1 VLTWCLP
8 KERHKNTVSIEH
20 VPAQPLATST
30 DIDSTVEP
38 SIDLVNELIAESEKI
53 RSRHDEANRRR
64 FSRLLKDSAAIDLT
78 MSLTDEVM
86 RITSMRRAAKT
97 FRRSAKSVG
106 RQGLGSL
113 DYSGIKLAAPFSLL
127 FPHLVMRI
135 VHKRVRMA
143 AEGIILPAE
152 SALLQKHI
160 ANRAKEGIQLNIN
173 LLGEAVLGENE
184 ASQRLAAIME
194 LVTRPHI
201 NYVSVKISSIVSQLI
216 TVDHAGSVERAAERL
231 RLLYAQAIAHNVF
244 VNLDMEEFR
253 DLAITVDVFKK
264 VLSEP
269 EFENLEAGI
278 VLQAY
283 LPDSHSAFSDL
294 VQWSISRH
302 KKTGARIKIRLVK
315 GANLAMEK
323 AEAELHGWVPA
334 PYASKADVDA
344 SYTRLIDCA
353 LRAEN
358 SAAVRIGIA
367 SHNLFHLSWAIEVAR
382 LRGVE
387 NQLDIE
393 MLEGMANAESLA
405 ISHRA
410 PRVLLYTPVTQYENF
425 PTAVAYLVRRLDE
438 NTSTDNYLRASF
450 DIAQDK
456 TSFSEQRERFLASV
470 RDRHTISTKSRRHN
484 LHRENAEQE
493 YAHGIFI
500 NASDSDATNPLF
512 IQKLQSNLESIYSDN
527 TLTIPL
533 VIAGNEVQVDDFDN
547 GLTPNEQG
555 SQWYRYSIATP
566 DLVDKAFDAAR
577 LALTNWSA
585 LGAHGRGE
593 ILAKA
598 AHLME
603 SDRAIIIATMSRD
616 AGKTY
621 SEADPEVSEGV
632 DFARFYAL
640 SSREKEQGSTPVGV
654 VVIVPPWNFPFA
666 IPLGGVCAALAAGNA
681 VILKSAPETVATSWL
696 MAQFLWSAGVPKD
709 VLQFVSTRDD
719 EVGKYLVSN
728 GHVDA
733 LVLTGAFE
741 TANLFTSWRGDLNL
755 LAETSGKN
763 AILISASA
771 DIDNAVKDLVQSAFG
786 HAGQKCSAASLA
798 IVETGVYRNPAFIH
812 QLKDAV
818 QTLTTASSQL
828 TSTAVGPLIHPPTGA
843 LLRALTTLDEGES
856 WLVAPQA
863 LDAAGYLWSPGVKIG
878 VHPGS
883 WSHKNEWFGPVLGVI
898 EAPDFETAIEIQNAS
913 DFGLTA
919 GIHSLD
925 VVECEQWINRIQAG
939 NLYVNRGTTGAVVNR
954 QPFGGW
960 KRSSVGATSKAG
972 GSNYL
977 NNLRSWEAMKDI
989 SLTQSSSRDWWQSI
1003 GSLAIDHSGLRVER
1017 NYQRYRPYLKPI
1029 VVCIDST
1036 VDEIVIAYIEWISQ
1050 LVGTKVEFNSS
1061 NSPIGDCSKVRWL
1074 RDEPAPI
1081 AELLM
1086 RGISVDRRPIAARG
1100 DVETPRWLLEQ
1111 SVSITNHR
1119 YGNVGAGP
1127 QPEL

>member
-1 VLTWCLP
+1 MP
-8 KERHKNTVSIEH
+8 ME
-20 VPAQPLATST
+20 PLATST
-30 DIDSTVEP
+30 DIDSTIEP
-38 SIDLVNELIAESEKI
+38 SIDLVNELIAESEHL

-64 FSRLLKDSAAIDLT
+64 FSRLLKDSEAIDLT

-97 FRRSAKSVG
+97 FRRSARNVG
-106 RQGLGSL
+106 REGLGTL
-113 DYSGIKLAAPFSLL
+113 DYVGIKLASPFSLL
-127 FPHLVMRI
+127 FPQLVMRI

-152 SALLQKHI
+152 SALLAKHI
-160 ANRAKEGIQLNIN
+160 ARRDKEGIRLNIN

-184 ASQRLAAIME
+184 AHQRLQAIMD
-194 LVTRPHI
+194 LVARPHI

-216 TVDHAGSVERAAERL
+216 TIDHRGSVERAAERL
-231 RLLYAQAIAHNVF
+231 RLLYAEAIEHKVF

-253 DLAITVDVFKK
+253 DLSITVDVFKK

-283 LPDSHSAFSDL
+283 LPDSHNAFADL
-294 VQWSISRH
+294 VQWSILRH
-302 KKTGARIKIRLVK
+302 EKTGARIKIRLVK

-334 PYASKADVDA
+334 PYATKADVDA

-353 LRAEN
+353 LRPEN

-367 SHNLFHLSWAIEVAR
+367 SHNLFHLSWAIEVAKS
-382 LRGVE
+382 RGVE
-387 NQLDIE
+387 SQLDIE

-405 ISHRA
+405 ISKRA

-450 DIAQDK
+450 DIAHDK
-456 TSFSEQRERFLASV
+456 VGFEQQRERFLASV
-470 RDRHTISTKSRRHN
+470 RERHTISTKSRRHN
-484 LHRENAEQE
+484 LHREDPEQE
-493 YAHGIFI
+493 YSQGVFI
-500 NASDSDATNPLF
+500 NASDSDATNPVF
-512 IQKLQSNLESIYSDN
+512 ISKLESDLEDVYSSD

-533 VIAGNEVQVDDFDN
+533 VVAGHEVQVDDFEN
-547 GLTPNEQG
+547 GVTPNEG
-555 SQWYRYSIATP
+555 GRQWYRYGIADT
-566 DLVDKAFDAAR
+566 DLIDKAFEAAR
-577 LALTNWSA
+577 AAITNWES

-598 AHLME
+598 AHLMD
-603 SDRAIIIATMSRD
+603 SDRAKIIARMSRD

-621 SEADPEVSEGV
+621 AEADPEVSEGI

-640 SSREKEQGSTPVGV
+640 SAREKEQGSKPVGV
-654 VVIVPPWNFPFA
+654 VVVVPPWNFPFA
-666 IPLGGVCAALAAGNA
+666 IPLGGVCAALASGNT

-696 MAQFLWSAGVPKD
+696 MAQYLWSAGVPKN

-719 EVGKYLVSN
+719 EDGKYLVS
-728 GHVDA
+728 HSQVDA
-733 LVLTGAFE
+733 LILTGAFA
-741 TANLFTSWRGDLNL
+741 TAELFASWKADLNL

-763 AILISASA
+763 AILVSASA

-818 QTLTTASSQL
+818 QTLTTASSLL

-843 LLRALTTLDEGES
+843 LLRALTTLDDGES
-856 WLVAPQA
+856 WLVEPQA
-863 LDAAGYLWSPGVKIG
+863 LDSTGYLWSPGVKIG
-878 VHPGS
+878 VLPGS
-883 WSHKNEWFGPVLGVI
+883 WSHMNEWFGPVLGII
-898 EAPDFETAIEIQNAS
+898 EAPDFDTAIDIQNTANY
-913 DFGLTA
+913 GLTA
-919 GIHSLD
+919 GVHSLD
-925 VVECEQWINRIQAG
+925 VAECEKWIDRIQAG

-977 NNLRSWEAMKDI
+977 NNLRSWESMNDL
-989 SLTQSSSRDWWQSI
+989 SLTQSSSTDWWQST
-1003 GSLAIDHSGLRVER
+1003 GSQAIDRSGLKVER
-1017 NYQRYRPYLKPI
+1017 NYQRYRPYIDPVI
-1029 VVCIDST
+1029 VCIDSK
-1036 VDEIVIAYIEWISQ
+1036 VDKKVIEYIEWVSK
-1050 LVGTKVEFNSS
+1050 LVGTKIIFNRGEIT
-1061 NSPIGDCSKVRWL
+1061 IGDCSKVRWL
-1074 RDEPAPI
+1074 RDEAAPI
-1081 AELLM
+1081 ADLLS
-1086 RGISVDRRPIAARG
+1086 RGISVDIRPIAARG

-1127 QPEL
+1127 QPQI

>member
-1 VLTWCLP
+1 MPL
-8 KERHKNTVSIEH
+8 
-20 VPAQPLATST
+20 QPVETLR
-30 DIDSTVEP
+30 DIDSAVEP
-38 SIDLVNELIAESEKI
+38 SIVLVNQLVAESEHL
-53 RSRHDEANRRR
+53 RGRHDEANRRR
-64 FSRLLKDSAAIDLT
+64 FSRLLKDSEAIDLT
-78 MSLTDEVM
+78 MSLSDEVM

-97 FRRSAKSVG
+97 FRRSARNVG
-106 RQGLGSL
+106 REGLGTL
-113 DYSGIKLAAPFSLL
+113 DYCGIKLAAPVSLI
-127 FPHLVMRI
+127 FPDLVMRG

-152 SALLQKHI
+152 SALLEKHI
-160 ANRAKEGIQLNIN
+160 ARRAKEGIKLNIN

-184 ASQRLAAIME
+184 ASQRLQAIME
-194 LVTRPHI
+194 LVARPHI

-216 TVDHAGSVERAAERL
+216 TIDHAGSVERAAERL
-231 RLLYAQAIAHNVF
+231 RLLYAQAIAHKVF

-294 VQWSISRH
+294 VHWSIARH

-353 LRAEN
+353 LRQEN
-358 SAAVRIGIA
+358 SEAVRIGVA
-367 SHNLFHLSWAIEVAR
+367 SHNLFHLAWAIEVAR
-382 LRGVE
+382 MRGVE

-405 ISHRA
+405 ISRRA

-450 DIAQDK
+450 DIARDK
-456 TSFSEQRERFLASV
+456 AGFSAQKERFLASV

-484 LHRENAEQE
+484 LHREDAEKE
-493 YAHGIFI
+493 YSHGIFI
-500 NASDSDATNPLF
+500 NANDSDATNPLF
-512 IQKLQSNLESIYSDN
+512 YSQLESALEKTYSDN
-527 TLTIPL
+527 RSTIQL
-533 VIAGNEVQVDDFDN
+533 VVAGDEVLVDDFEI

-555 SQWYRYSIATP
+555 LQWYRYSIADP
-566 DLVDKAFDAAR
+566 DLIDKAFQAAR
-577 LALTNWSA
+577 LAIANWDE
-585 LGAHGRGE
+585 LGSQGRGE

-598 AHLME
+598 AQLMD
-603 SDRAIIIATMSRD
+603 SDRAKIIATMSRD

-621 SEADPEVSEGV
+621 SEADPEVSEGI

-640 SSREKEQGSTPVGV
+640 SAREKVQGSAPVGV

-666 IPLGGVCAALAAGNA
+666 IPLGGVCAALAAGNT

-696 MAQFLWSAGVPKD
+696 MAHYLWSAGVPKD

-719 EVGKYLVSN
+719 EVGKYLVS
-728 GHVDA
+728 HKQVDA
-733 LVLTGAFE
+733 LILTGAFA
-741 TANLFTSWRGDLNL
+741 TAELFTSWKADLNL

-818 QTLTTASSQL
+818 QTLTTAPSQL

-843 LLRALTTLDEGES
+843 LHRALTTLEEGES
-856 WLVAPQA
+856 WLVEPQA
-863 LDAAGYLWSPGVKIG
+863 LDSTGYLWSPGVKVG
-878 VHPGS
+878 VRPGS
-883 WSHKNEWFGPVLGVI
+883 WSHLNEWFGPVLGVI
-898 EAPDFETAIEIQNAS
+898 EAPDFDTAIEIQNAS
-913 DFGLTA
+913 DYGLTA
-919 GIHSLD
+919 GIQSLD
-925 VVECEQWINRIQAG
+925 VAECEKWIDRIQAG

-977 NNLRSWEAMKDI
+977 NNLRCWDAMNEL
-989 SLTQSSSRDWWQSI
+989 SVTQNSSTQWWQAI
-1003 GSLAIDHSGLRVER
+1003 GSQAIDRSGLKVER
-1017 NYQRYRPYLKPI
+1017 NYQRYRPFLKP
-1029 VVCIDST
+1029 VVVSIDST
-1036 VDEIVIAYIEWISQ
+1036 VAKDVIDYIEWVSQ
-1050 LVGTKVEFNSS
+1050 LVGTRIEFNDGKL
-1061 NSPIGDCSKVRWL
+1061 PIGNCSKVRWL
-1074 RDEPAPI
+1074 SNEPAPI
-1081 AELLM
+1081 AELLS
-1086 RGISVDRRPIAARG
+1086 RGISVDTRPVAARG

-1127 QPEL
+1127 RPEL

>member
-1 VLTWCLP
+1 M
-8 KERHKNTVSIEH
+8 
-20 VPAQPLATST
+20 PAEPLATSM

-38 SIDLVNELIAESEKI
+38 SIHLVDELIAESENL

-97 FRRSAKSVG
+97 FRRSAKHVG
-106 RQGLGSL
+106 REGLGSW
-113 DYSGIKLAAPFSLL
+113 DYFGIKLAAPTSLL

-152 SALLQKHI
+152 SALLAKHI
-160 ANRAKEGIQLNIN
+160 SRRDKEGIKLNIN
-173 LLGEAVLGENE
+173 LLGEAVLGEGE
-184 ASQRLAAIME
+184 AHQRLQAIMD
-194 LVTRPHI
+194 LVARPHI

-216 TVDHAGSVERAAERL
+216 TIDHAGSVERAAERL
-231 RLLYAQAIAHNVF
+231 RLLYAQAVAHNVF

-253 DLAITVDVFKK
+253 DLSITVDVFKK

-294 VQWSISRH
+294 VQWSILRH
-302 KKTGARIKIRLVK
+302 KKTGARVKIRLVK

-334 PYASKADVDA
+334 PYSSKADVDA

-353 LRAEN
+353 LRQEN

-367 SHNLFHLSWAIEVAR
+367 SHNLFHLAWAIEVAKM
-382 LRGVE
+382 RGVE
-387 NQLDIE
+387 SQLDIE

-450 DIAQDK
+450 DIAHDK
-456 TSFSEQRERFLASV
+456 VGFAQQRERFLASV
-470 RDRHTISTKSRRHN
+470 RERHTISTKSRRHN
-484 LHRENAEQE
+484 LHRDDPELE
-493 YAHGIFI
+493 YSHGKFI

-512 IQKLQSNLESIYSDN
+512 FRKLESELADIYSN
-527 TLTIPL
+527 NSLTIPL
-533 VIAGNEVQVDDFDN
+533 VVAGKEVQVDDFEN
-547 GLTPNEQG
+547 GITPNEQG
-555 SQWYRYSIATP
+555 RQWYRYSIAQR
-566 DLVDKAFDAAR
+566 DLIDKAFESARAAIT
-577 LALTNWSA
+577 AWNAS
-585 LGAHGRGE
+585 GAQARGE

-598 AHLME
+598 AHLMDSE
-603 SDRAIIIATMSRD
+603 RAKIIATMSRD

-621 SEADPEVSEGV
+621 SEADPEVSEGI

-654 VVIVPPWNFPFA
+654 VVVVPPWNFPFA
-666 IPLGGVCAALAAGNA
+666 IPLGGVCAALASGNT

-696 MAQFLWSAGVPKD
+696 MAQYLWSAGVPKD

-719 EVGKYLVSN
+719 EDGKYLVS
-728 GHVDA
+728 HKLVDA
-733 LVLTGAFE
+733 LILTGAFA
-741 TANLFTSWRGDLNL
+741 TAELFTSWRGDLNL

-818 QTLTTASSQL
+818 RTLTTASSRL

-843 LLRALTTLDEGES
+843 LHRALTSLEEGES
-856 WLVAPQA
+856 WLVAPQE
-863 LDAAGYLWSPGVKIG
+863 LDSTGFLWSPGVKIG

-883 WSHKNEWFGPVLGVI
+883 WSHMNEWCGPVLGVI
-898 EAPDFETAIEIQNAS
+898 EAPDFDTAIDIQNTANY
-913 DFGLTA
+913 GLTA

-925 VVECEQWINRIQAG
+925 VAECEKWIDRIQAG

-972 GSNYL
+972 GANYL
-977 NNLRSWEAMKDI
+977 NNLRSWEAMDD
-989 SLTQSSSRDWWQSI
+989 LAVTQSSSIQWWQSI
-1003 GSLAIDHSGLRVER
+1003 GSQAIDRSGLMVER
-1017 NYQRYRPYLKPI
+1017 NYQRYRPYLKPV
-1029 VVCIDST
+1029 VVCVDSN
-1036 VDEIVIAYIEWISQ
+1036 ISANVIKYIEWVSH
-1050 LVGTKVEFNSS
+1050 LVGTTIEFHDGNEA
-1061 NSPIGDCSKVRWL
+1061 IGDCSKVRWL
-1074 RDEPAPI
+1074 KDEPAPI
-1081 AELLM
+1081 AELLT
-1086 RGISVDRRPIAARG
+1086 RGISVDVRPIAARG
-1100 DVETPRWLLEQ
+1100 DIEVPRWLLEQ

-1127 QPEL
+1127 RPEL

>member
-1 VLTWCLP
+1 MPL
-8 KERHKNTVSIEH
+8 
-20 VPAQPLATST
+20 QPVETLR
-30 DIDSTVEP
+30 DIDSAVEP
-38 SIDLVNELIAESEKI
+38 SIVLVNQLVAESEHL
-53 RSRHDEANRRR
+53 RGRHDEANRRR
-64 FSRLLKDSAAIDLT
+64 FSRLLKDSEAIDLT
-78 MSLTDEVM
+78 MSLSDEVM

-97 FRRSAKSVG
+97 FRRSARNVG
-106 RQGLGSL
+106 REGLGTL
-113 DYSGIKLAAPFSLL
+113 DYCGIKLAAPVSLI
-127 FPHLVMRI
+127 FPDLVMRG

-152 SALLQKHI
+152 SALLEKHI
-160 ANRAKEGIQLNIN
+160 ARRAKEGIKLNIN

-184 ASQRLAAIME
+184 ASQRLQAIME
-194 LVTRPHI
+194 LVARPHI

-216 TVDHAGSVERAAERL
+216 TIDHAGSVERAAERL
-231 RLLYAQAIAHNVF
+231 RLLYAQAIAHKVF

-294 VQWSISRH
+294 VHWSIARH

-353 LRAEN
+353 LRQEN
-358 SAAVRIGIA
+358 SEAVRIGVA
-367 SHNLFHLSWAIEVAR
+367 SHNLFHLAWAIEVAR
-382 LRGVE
+382 MRGVE

-405 ISHRA
+405 ISRRA

-450 DIAQDK
+450 DIARDK
-456 TSFSEQRERFLASV
+456 AGFSAQKERFLASV

-484 LHRENAEQE
+484 LHREDAEKE
-493 YAHGIFI
+493 YSHGIFI
-500 NASDSDATNPLF
+500 NANDSDATNPLF
-512 IQKLQSNLESIYSDN
+512 YSQLESALEKTYSDN
-527 TLTIPL
+527 TSTIPL
-533 VIAGNEVQVDDFDN
+533 VVAGDEVLVDDFEI

-555 SQWYRYSIATP
+555 LQWYRYSIADP
-566 DLVDKAFDAAR
+566 DLIDKAFQAAR
-577 LALTNWSA
+577 LAIANWDE
-585 LGAHGRGE
+585 LGSQGRGE

-598 AHLME
+598 AQLMD
-603 SDRAIIIATMSRD
+603 SDRAKIIATMSRD

-621 SEADPEVSEGV
+621 SEADPEVSEGI

-640 SSREKEQGSTPVGV
+640 SAREKVQGSAPVGV

-666 IPLGGVCAALAAGNA
+666 IPLGGVCAALAAGNT

-696 MAQFLWSAGVPKD
+696 MAHYLWSAGVPKD

-719 EVGKYLVSN
+719 EVGKYLVS
-728 GHVDA
+728 HKQVDA
-733 LVLTGAFE
+733 LILTGAFA
-741 TANLFTSWRGDLNL
+741 TAELFTSWKADLNL

-818 QTLTTASSQL
+818 QTLTTAPSQL

-843 LLRALTTLDEGES
+843 LHRALTTLEEGES
-856 WLVAPQA
+856 WLVEPQA
-863 LDAAGYLWSPGVKIG
+863 LDSTGYLWSPGVKVG
-878 VHPGS
+878 VRPGS
-883 WSHKNEWFGPVLGVI
+883 WSHLNEWFGPVLGVI
-898 EAPDFETAIEIQNAS
+898 EAPDFDTAIEIQNAS
-913 DFGLTA
+913 DYGLTA
-919 GIHSLD
+919 GIQSLD
-925 VVECEQWINRIQAG
+925 VAECEKWIDRIQAG

-977 NNLRSWEAMKDI
+977 NNLRCWDAMNEL
-989 SLTQSSSRDWWQSI
+989 SVTQNSSTQWWQAI
-1003 GSLAIDHSGLRVER
+1003 GSQAIDRSGLKVER
-1017 NYQRYRPYLKPI
+1017 NYQRYRPFLKP
-1029 VVCIDST
+1029 VVVSIDST
-1036 VDEIVIAYIEWISQ
+1036 VAKDVIDYIEWVSQ
-1050 LVGTKVEFNSS
+1050 LVGTRIEFNDGKL
-1061 NSPIGDCSKVRWL
+1061 PIGNCSKVRWL
-1074 RDEPAPI
+1074 SNEPAPI
-1081 AELLM
+1081 AELLS
-1086 RGISVDRRPIAARG
+1086 RGISVDTRPVAARG

-1127 QPEL
+1127 RPEL

>member
-1 VLTWCLP
+1 MPL
-8 KERHKNTVSIEH
+8 
-20 VPAQPLATST
+20 QPVETLR
-30 DIDSTVEP
+30 DIDSAVEP
-38 SIDLVNELIAESEKI
+38 SIVLVNQLVAESEHL
-53 RSRHDEANRRR
+53 RGRHDEANRRR
-64 FSRLLKDSAAIDLT
+64 FSRLLKDSEAIDLT
-78 MSLTDEVM
+78 MSLSDEVM

-97 FRRSAKSVG
+97 FRRSARNVG
-106 RQGLGSL
+106 REGLGTL
-113 DYSGIKLAAPFSLL
+113 DYCGIKLAAPVSLI
-127 FPHLVMRI
+127 FPDLVMRG

-152 SALLQKHI
+152 SALLEKHI
-160 ANRAKEGIQLNIN
+160 ARRAKEGIKLNIN

-184 ASQRLAAIME
+184 ASQRLQAIME
-194 LVTRPHI
+194 LVARPHI

-216 TVDHAGSVERAAERL
+216 TIDHAGSVERAAERL
-231 RLLYAQAIAHNVF
+231 RLLYAQAIAHKVF

-294 VQWSISRH
+294 VHWSIARH

-353 LRAEN
+353 LRQEN
-358 SAAVRIGIA
+358 SEAVRIGVA
-367 SHNLFHLSWAIEVAR
+367 SHNLFHLAWAIEVAR
-382 LRGVE
+382 MRGVE

-405 ISHRA
+405 ISRRA

-450 DIAQDK
+450 DIARDK
-456 TSFSEQRERFLASV
+456 AGFSAQKEGFLASV

-484 LHRENAEQE
+484 LHREDAEKE
-493 YAHGIFI
+493 YSHGIFI
-500 NASDSDATNPLF
+500 NANDSDATNPLF
-512 IQKLQSNLESIYSDN
+512 YSQLESALEKTYSDN
-527 TLTIPL
+527 TSTIPL
-533 VIAGNEVQVDDFDN
+533 VVAGDEVLVDDFEI

-555 SQWYRYSIATP
+555 LQWYRYSIADP
-566 DLVDKAFDAAR
+566 DLIDKAFQAAR
-577 LALTNWSA
+577 LAIANWDE
-585 LGAHGRGE
+585 LGSQGRGE

-598 AHLME
+598 AQLMD
-603 SDRAIIIATMSRD
+603 SDRAKIIATMSRD

-621 SEADPEVSEGV
+621 SEADPEVSEGI

-640 SSREKEQGSTPVGV
+640 SAREKVQGSAPVGV

-666 IPLGGVCAALAAGNA
+666 IPLGGVCAALAAGNT

-696 MAQFLWSAGVPKD
+696 MAHYLWSAGVPKD

-719 EVGKYLVSN
+719 EVGKYLVS
-728 GHVDA
+728 HKQVDA
-733 LVLTGAFE
+733 LILTGAFA
-741 TANLFTSWRGDLNL
+741 TAELFTSWKADLNL

-818 QTLTTASSQL
+818 QTLTTAPSQL

-843 LLRALTTLDEGES
+843 LHRALTTLEEGES
-856 WLVAPQA
+856 WLVEPQA
-863 LDAAGYLWSPGVKIG
+863 LDSTGYLWSPGVKVG
-878 VHPGS
+878 VRPGS
-883 WSHKNEWFGPVLGVI
+883 WSHLNEWFGPVLGVI
-898 EAPDFETAIEIQNAS
+898 EAPDFDTAIEIQNAS
-913 DFGLTA
+913 DYGLTA
-919 GIHSLD
+919 GIQSLD
-925 VVECEQWINRIQAG
+925 VAECEKWIDRIQAG

-977 NNLRSWEAMKDI
+977 NNLRCWDAMNEL
-989 SLTQSSSRDWWQSI
+989 SVTQNSSTQWWQAI
-1003 GSLAIDHSGLRVER
+1003 GSQAIDRSGLKVER
-1017 NYQRYRPYLKPI
+1017 NYQRYRPFLKP
-1029 VVCIDST
+1029 VVVSIDST
-1036 VDEIVIAYIEWISQ
+1036 VAKDVIDYIEWVSQ
-1050 LVGTKVEFNSS
+1050 LVGTRIEFNDGKL
-1061 NSPIGDCSKVRWL
+1061 PIGNCSKVRWL
-1074 RDEPAPI
+1074 SNEPAPI
-1081 AELLM
+1081 AELLS
-1086 RGISVDRRPIAARG
+1086 RGISVDTRPVAARG

-1127 QPEL
+1127 RPEL